1 MKGQKAENGRM
12 KVFVRIK
19 PHENDGK
26 ESLCV
31 EAQKDQLQI
40 MLNGHKDPK
49 WYKFDGVFPHS
60 SKNHEVYEHVGKPVV
75 LGALNGFNGT
85 VFAYGQTGSGK
96 THSLMSNDGITA
108 NMINKLFSKITR
120 DRDHT
125 CKIKFGYLQIYQEKM
140 FDLLNEDSN
149 LRLNVRE
156 DPSTGIYIENLAEYA
171 CHSPLDVLELLRM
184 GQKKLIF
191 AETKMNRR
199 SSRSHAVCQI
209 SVIRSKRKA
218 GDSEENTRRG
228 QSVLSPIKKSAKGT
242 KRTQSSSS
250 RRRNS
255 QNINR
260 SVKFRTRSE
269 GHLKTAD
276 SGEICVP
283 QVDIAVDRPVSA
295 VEPLDILDQ
304 NDQSFNSS
312 LSIFDDSFTSSPDY
326 NDEDDSI
333 TSLDKDV
340 LLKGK
345 INICD
350 LAGSER
356 IKLTGVEGERLNE
369 AQHINLSLL
378 ELGNVIAAL
387 AEGNRTYVPYRNSL
401 LTRLLQDS
409 LGGNCKTTFLLCVSQ
424 GLHYFNETKSTLDFG
439 QRALKVKTMPRVNV
453 EVDYKML
460 ADDLKV
466 KLHEQEKSYSLLK
479 AEYER
484 LASKENCNMKTDAG
498 DLVEV
503 PSSLDENDGTSFHCQ
518 SMENCKE
525 KAKSILMAQLMSL
538 QLVYSIKDIA
548 DMDPATFP
556 VEPDPDHNRN
566 TTGLGRLKSSEQSLL
581 SETERSGGLTS
592 TFARTSSSS
601 PSGYETASP
610 RSSQD
615 DVRGNQDDDTATS
628 AKENWPQSS
637 KEPCSLSN
645 TCSPLLNKLRA
656 PYSPRRSCILEN
668 LFETQ
673 LFGVN
678 LESVLQ
684 LSAFTKTVNEL
695 KKEFK
700 QLKSSI
706 DKDLGQFC
714 TDVFHISEPL
724 NTSGHEVDCRN
735 ICAVLMQ
742 KLNDPTTADA
752 VSPDVLDQLSN
763 LIMVEQTLTGCLF
776 ALKGRSDTTRHS
788 MLRQSQ
794 NLHESSVAKCSASDI
809 AVSQENSSVT
819 SPPEQPIEI
828 AKKSKKKSRLQRFMC
843 LPLRKSPHVK

>member
-1 MKGQKAENGRM
+1 
-12 KVFVRIK
+12 
-19 PHENDGK
+19 
-26 ESLCV
+26 
-31 EAQKDQLQI
+31 
-40 MLNGHKDPK
+40 
-49 WYKFDGVFPHS
+49 
-60 SKNHEVYEHVGKPVV
+60 
-75 LGALNGFNGT
+75 
-85 VFAYGQTGSGK
+85 
-96 THSLMSNDGITA
+96 
-108 NMINKLFSKITR
+108 
-120 DRDHT
+120 
-125 CKIKFGYLQIYQEKM
+125 
-140 FDLLNEDSN
+140 
-149 LRLNVRE
+149 
-156 DPSTGIYIENLAEYA
+156 
-171 CHSPLDVLELLRM
+171 
-184 GQKKLIF
+184 
-191 AETKMNRR
+191 
-199 SSRSHAVCQI
+199 
-209 SVIRSKRKA
+209 
-218 GDSEENTRRG
+218 
-228 QSVLSPIKKSAKGT
+228 
-242 KRTQSSSS
+242 
-250 RRRNS
+250 
-255 QNINR
+255 
-260 SVKFRTRSE
+260 
-269 GHLKTAD
+269 
-276 SGEICVP
+276 
-283 QVDIAVDRPVSA
+283 
-295 VEPLDILDQ
+295 
-304 NDQSFNSS
+304 
-312 LSIFDDSFTSSPDY
+312 
-326 NDEDDSI
+326 
-333 TSLDKDV
+333 
-340 LLKGK
+340 
-345 INICD
+345 
-350 LAGSER
+350 
-356 IKLTGVEGERLNE
+356 
-369 AQHINLSLL
+369 
-378 ELGNVIAAL
+378 
-387 AEGNRTYVPYRNSL
+387 
-401 LTRLLQDS
+401 
-409 LGGNCKTTFLLCVSQ
+409 
-424 GLHYFNETKSTLDFG
+424 
-439 QRALKVKTMPRVNV
+439 MPRVNV

-479 AEYER
+479 AEFER
-484 LASKENCNMKTDAG
+484 LASKENCNMKTEAG